1 MEENSL
7 VFSQVMARARSV
19 FGRAREHLA
28 HLQCDLDAT
37 FFACVQALVQLEGHV
52 LFAGVGKSACV
63 AKKLAATFASLG
75 MPSFFIHPTEMG
87 HGDLGNVT
95 SKDIVI
101 LVSYSGETSE
111 LISILPV
118 IKARAFCLIGLLGNG
133 DSTMGRQVDHCLSI
147 GAVEEA
153 CHLGLAPTTSTTAC
167 FVLGDALA
175 ICAAEQRGFESH
187 DFAKSHPSGRL
198 GQLLTLRA
206 VDVMVPKEDCALV
219 SVHDHVL
226 NSVLRM
232 AQKATGV
239 SVIEA
244 DGEVIGIQPAS
255 LIAQATMSNRDL
267 SLVTNQQYCTPL
279 SVKLSANMLLQEV
292 VSTLRHAP
300 GRYHPVYDQDI
311 FVGLLDIDP
320 WLSKEDRQSS

>member
-1 MEENSL
+1 MPRLMEENSL
-7 VFSQVMARARSV
+7 VFGQVMARARSV

-28 HLQCDLDAT
+28 HLQCELDGA
-37 FFACVQALVQLEGHV
+37 FFACVQALIQLEGHV

-95 SKDIVI
+95 AKDIVI
-101 LVSYSGETSE
+101 LVSYSGETGE
-111 LISILPV
+111 LVSILPV
-118 IKARAFCLIGLLGNG
+118 LKARSRCLIGLLGNI
-133 DSTMGRQVDHCLSI
+133 DSTMGRLVDHCLSI

-175 ICAAEQRGFESH
+175 VCAAEQRGFQSH

-206 VDVMVPKEDCALV
+206 ADVMVPKDACALV
-219 SVHDHVL
+219 SVHDNVL
-226 NSVLRM
+226 NSVLSM

-244 DGEVIGIQPAS
+244 EGEVIGIQPAS

-267 SLVTNQQYCTPL
+267 SLVTNQQYCMPL
-279 SVKLSANMLLQEV
+279 KVKLLADMLLQEV
-292 VSTLRHAP
+292 VSVLRHVP
-300 GRYHPVYDQDI
+300 GRYHPVYDQGL

-320 WLSKEDRQSS
+320 WLVKED